1 MEQLISTL
9 GFPIASAIGLAY
21 YSIVKDKANREDINK
36 LIENLRE
43 DNRLDR
49 ELYRETISKFD
60 EKLDKF
66 GIAIENNNNRLGIIE
81 DDIKHIKDKVGV

>member
-1 MEQLISTL
+1 MEEIISRL

-21 YSIVKDKANREDINK
+21 YAIVKDKANREDVNK
-36 LIENLRE
+36 IIENLRE

-66 GIAIENNNNRLGIIE
+66 SIAIENNNNRLQVIE
-81 DDIKHIKDKVGV
+81 GDIKTIKDKVGV

>member
-1 MEQLISTL
+1 MEELISRL

-21 YSIVKDKANREDINK
+21 YAIVKDKANREDVNK
-36 LIENLRE
+36 IIENLRE

-66 GIAIENNNNRLGIIE
+66 GIAIENNNNRLSIIE